1 MQIRILFSAFGIRHS
16 ALTAA
21 AMGAVVVAMPHAQS
35 LKSGLDVA
43 GFDRTVSPQDDL
55 YRYVNGGWLARTAI
69 PGDRVSYGAFTEI
82 ADRTERD
89 LRAIIEE
96 IAARPNRPRGSA
108 AQQIADLYASVVD
121 ETRLEQLGMSPIQPE
136 LRRVDAIQSTRD
148 LAAEAGYLTSI
159 AAGGP
164 FGGTI
169 GIDPLNPGA
178 PVARV
183 TQGGTLLPDRDY
195 YLKDEEPFAG
205 VRGKYR
211 QYLARIFELTG
222 RPDPQEDARAVL
234 ALETAL
240 ARIQWTESESRNP
253 ASTYTRF
260 TLRQLATEMPG
271 FDWAAWA
278 KPQGI
283 DRSPAVI
290 LAQPSFF
297 KAFAAMVPDVPLA
310 AWRAWLVA
318 RYVTAAAPYLSNAFN
333 DARFDF
339 FGSVVT
345 GQTQPRTRWKR
356 GVSMVNGFLGD
367 AIGRLYVEKHFS
379 PDARGRVQKMLA
391 NVIEAYR
398 AALRDAEWMSPQ
410 ARREALDKL
419 SAISTGVGYPARWRD
434 YSGLTI
440 RPDDLLGNWQRA
452 LKFEGLSRLGNLVGT
467 AGAEWPLPPQTV
479 NASYSPG
486 TNEIILPAA
495 ILQPPLFDLGAED
508 AVNYGAAGALMGHE
522 IGHAFDDRGRRF
534 DGTGTVR
541 DWWTD
546 ADAQGYQQRVGRLV
560 AQMNAYEPLPGLRV
574 NGDLAWSESMGD
586 LGGLAIAFRAYKL
599 SLKGRRSPVI
609 DGLTGEQR
617 VFMGWAQIWRS
628 KEREEYLRS
637 TLQTN
642 AYLPSS
648 LRANAAAS
656 NIDGFFEAFG
666 VKPGNRLYRAPV
678 ERVRIW

>member
-1 MQIRILFSAFGIRHS
+1 MRPLIF
-16 ALTAA
+16 AA
-21 AMGAVVVAMPHAQS
+21 VAVGACVVAMPRAQS

-43 GFDRTVSPQDDL
+43 GFDRSVLPQDDL

-69 PGDRVSYGAFTEI
+69 PGDRVSHGAFTEI
-82 ADRTERD
+82 ADKTEQD

-96 IAARPNRPRGSA
+96 VTARANRPRGSA
-108 AQQIADLYASVVD
+108 AQQIADLYTSVVD
-121 ETRLEQLGMSPIQPE
+121 EARLEQLGASPIQPQ
-136 LRRVDAIQSTRD
+136 LRRIDAIRSTRD
-148 LAAEAGYLTSI
+148 LAAEAGYLSSI

-169 GIDPLNPGA
+169 GLDPLNPGA

-195 YLKDEEPFAG
+195 YLKNEEPFAG
-205 VRGKYR
+205 VRAKYR
-211 QYLARIFELTG
+211 RYLTRIFELAG
-222 RPDPQEDARAVL
+222 RASPQEDAVAVL

-240 ARIQWTESESRNP
+240 ARVQWTESESRNS
-253 ASTYTRF
+253 AATYTRF
-260 TLRQLATEMPG
+260 TLRQLAAEMPG

-297 KAFAAMVPDVPLA
+297 KAFAAMVPEVPLA
-310 AWRAWLVA
+310 AWQAWLVS

-339 FGSVVT
+339 FGAVVT
-345 GQTQPRTRWKR
+345 GQALPRTRWKR
-356 GVSMVNGFLGD
+356 GVSMVNGYLGD
-367 AIGRLYVEKHFS
+367 AIGKLYVEKHFS
-379 PDARGRVQKMLA
+379 QDARLRVQKMLA

-398 AALRDAEWMSPQ
+398 SALRDATWMAPQ
-410 ARREALDKL
+410 TKHEALEKL
-419 SAISTGVGYPARWRD
+419 SAISTGVGYPVRWRD

-452 LKFEGLSRLGNLVGT
+452 LKFESQTRLGNVAGT
-467 AGAEWPLPPQTV
+467 AGGEWPMTPQTV
-479 NASYSPG
+479 NASYSPA

-495 ILQPPLFDLGAED
+495 ILQPPLFDLSADE

-534 DGTGTVR
+534 DGAGTVR

-546 ADAQGYQQRVGRLV
+546 VDARAYQERVGRLV
-560 AQMNAYEPLPGLRV
+560 AQMNTYEPLPGLRV
-574 NGDLAWSESMGD
+574 NGELAWSESMGD
-586 LGGLAIAFRAYKL
+586 LGGLAIAFRAYQL
-599 SLKGRRSPVI
+599 SLKGKRSPVI

-628 KEREEYLRS
+628 KEREEFLRS
-637 TLQTN
+637 TLQTSP
-642 AYLPSS
+642 YLPAS

-666 VKPGNRLYRAPV
+666 VKPGNRLYRVPV